1 MKKFLTKLSLIL
13 SVFMMILSLTTGNVF
28 ATNSSQDGLVVNTNN
43 DKETYKK
50 GEKATTTISV
60 TNTNSYDMEDI
71 TINVTLPDE
80 LSASETNFKIP
91 ILKTNETKEY
101 KVTVESNNSVI
112 ITTPTDTVNSTD
124 SIEHQ
129 DVNTSDDISNNI
141 LLGLFLL
148 VGMSSIVILVN

>member
-71 TINVTLPDE
+71 TINVTLP
-80 LSASETNFKIP
+80 TNYQHQKQ
-91 ILKTNETKEY
+91 ILK
-101 KVTVESNNSVI
+101 
-112 ITTPTDTVNSTD
+112 
-124 SIEHQ
+124 
-129 DVNTSDDISNNI
+129 
-141 LLGLFLL
+141 FLY
-148 VGMSSIVILVN
+148 